1 MNSRSFQLTNA
12 PAITDQAASEM
23 LAFLYEFVDAFEQAY
38 GMQIDRYEEHC
49 EQQPDLFEDFEDD
62 ILF

>member
-1 MNSRSFQLTNA
+1 MNRRSFQLTNA

-38 GMQIDRYEEHC
+38 GGQIDRYDRHC
-49 EQQPDLFEDFEDD
+49 EQQTDLFEDFEDD
-62 ILF
+62 IPF

>member
-1 MNSRSFQLTNA
+1 MNPGSFQLTNA

-62 ILF
+62 IPF